1 MKKVYNSKTD
11 PPARKDLFGS
21 INRSVLL
28 LFVLC
33 CLGLVRSF
41 SQDRSIEF
49 KSFKNIPHE
58 QLVETGYDVNTWD
71 AAVVSFDL
79 GTGDI
84 YEGGTEGKLLY
95 VRMID
100 QDGEWHIKAD
110 MRTHSSSPKYTAWVM
125 FISKGFSKESGL
137 VVKSD
142 GKVGIGTSNPFEK
155 LHVEGDI
162 FMGFNRTFKTS
173 GPMGFKA
180 DHDDSGDGS
189 FKFNTGNDL
198 NMILTDAGDLGI
210 GTSTPS
216 EKLDVRGNLSING
229 RDGATSNTGANLLL
243 YGARNNDGMTFG
255 QISFFNY
262 DKSGTNQDI
271 SLAGISAEK
280 QGADGS
286 KLVFSTAMDG
296 DKNGKMFIANDG
308 RIGVGVSSPAEKLHV
323 AGNGIFSG
331 DLSIG
336 KLSATNINVSG
347 NGNFTGDLSVGS
359 SSSNK
364 NLRLYGTAEVKELHM
379 DPTATWSDFVFEE
392 GYDLPT
398 LEEVNTFIQ
407 KNKHLPGIPSAKQ
420 VSEEGYNQSEVN
432 ALLLQKIE
440 ELTLYLIELK
450 QENQRLAETHRCTQS
465 VDN

>member
-1 MKKVYNSKTD
+1 MNGNSHPLCIKLGFLLLIVFLVNVIPTYGQQRSINIEKFEFEPDKTTHMTDYEASVYDAVIAGFLAKRGDINENGTVDPIRIFMREKNSKWEIVADFATHGNHSNND
-11 PPARKDLFGS
+11 
-21 INRSVLL
+21 
-28 LFVLC
+28 
-33 CLGLVRSF
+33 
-41 SQDRSIEF
+41 IEDWT
-49 KSFKNIPHE
+49 
-58 QLVETGYDVNTWD
+58 V
-71 AAVVSFDL
+71 
-79 GTGDI
+79 
-84 YEGGTEGKLLY
+84 
-95 VRMID
+95 
-100 QDGEWHIKAD
+100 
-110 MRTHSSSPKYTAWVM
+110 WVM
-125 FISKGFSKESGL
+125 FISKGFTINDGL
-137 VVKSD
+137 VVKSN
-142 GKVGIGTSNPFEK
+142 GNVGIGTSDPWEK

-162 FMGFNRTFKTS
+162 FMGYNQTIKTS
-173 GPMGFKA
+173 GPMSLKA
-180 DHDDSGDGS
+180 DNDDTGDGS

-216 EKLDVRGNLSING
+216 EKLDVRGNISING

-262 DKSGTNQDI
+262 DKSGANQDK

-280 QGADGS
+280 QGVDGS

-296 DKNGKMFIANDG
+296 DKNGKMFITNDG
-308 RIGVGVSSPAEKLHV
+308 RVGVGTSFPTEKLHV

-336 KLSATNINVSG
+336 ELSATNINVSG

-450 QENQRLAETHRCTQS
+450 QENQRLAETQRCTRS